1 MSTRAQIVVKG
12 NEEAKIY
19 KHSDGYPDG
28 VMPVLTELL
37 QQFIAERGNDPEYC
51 TAQIIRAFARDN
63 EEHRI
68 KQLEHFEKEI
78 SILTANKQEAS
89 FYKTLKESYSK
100 PSMLSWGVSND
111 WYLDIEYFYYVD
123 LEKETVDIC
132 SPNDAFDEDPKL
144 ENMELIQRVKIVQKP
159 ELKLV

>member
-51 TAQIIRAFARDN
+51 TAQIIRAFARDD
-63 EEHRI
+63 EKHRI
-68 KQLEHFEKEI
+68 RQLEYLEKEI
-78 SILTANKQEAS
+78 LNLADKQEAS

-111 WYLDIEYFYYVD
+111 WHLDIEYFYYVD
-123 LEKETVDIC
+123 LAKETVDIC
-132 SPNDAFDEDPKL
+132 SPNNTFDEDPKL
-144 ENMELIQRVKIVQKP
+144 ENMELIQEVKIVQKP